1 MIKELIKILAIN
13 PGTRYLGIA
22 IFRGA
27 ELRDWRVKVVEGKWS
42 EEKINKIKT
51 IILNLIDKY
60 GPDVLAIKRLNLSRS
75 SSNLTRLSTKI
86 KNLARRK
93 SLMVYQYTLDDLK
106 AFFSPKDKI
115 SKKKMAA
122 MVTKA
127 YPALCHELGKEN
139 SNRNSYYIRM
149 FESVALGLVCYRQ
162 LDKN

>member
-1 MIKELIKILAIN
+1 MIKKPIKILAVN

-27 ELRDWRVKVVEGKWS
+27 ELRDWGVKVVEGKWS

-51 IILNLIDKY
+51 IILSLIDKY
-60 GPDVLAIKRLNLSRS
+60 EPDVLSIKKLNLCRS
-75 SSNLTRLSTKI
+75 SSNLTRLSNKI

-93 SLMVYQYTLDDLK
+93 GLIVYQYSIGDLK

-115 SKKKMAA
+115 NKKKMAA
-122 MVTKA
+122 IVTRE
-127 YPALCHELGKEN
+127 YPALCHELGKEK
-139 SNRNSYYIRM
+139 SRKNSYYLRM

>member
-1 MIKELIKILAIN
+1 MVRKPIKILGVN

-27 ELRDWRVKVVEGKWS
+27 ELRDWRVKVAGGRWS
-42 EEKINKIKT
+42 KEKTKKINRIV
-51 IILNLIDKY
+51 LNLIDKY
-60 GPDVLAIKRLNLSRS
+60 EPDVLAIKKLNPSRS

-139 SNRNSYYIRM
+139 SNKNSYYIRM
-149 FESVALGLVCYRQ
+149 FEAVALGLVCFRK
-162 LDKN
+162 LDRH